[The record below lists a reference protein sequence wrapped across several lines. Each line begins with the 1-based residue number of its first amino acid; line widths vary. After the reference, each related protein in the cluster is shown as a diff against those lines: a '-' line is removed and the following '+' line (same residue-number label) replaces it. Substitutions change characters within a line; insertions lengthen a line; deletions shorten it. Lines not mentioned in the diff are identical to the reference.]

1 MSNFFGIHAVQV
13 HIKYFPNDVGF
24 FFIDNKLTAYE
35 VISQRSAAGIE
46 LSELHPL
53 LVAPTHIAGDGLTL
67 ALGKGCVQGCHQF
80 RRHPCGV
87 NVLFL
92 EEDSRAVGSELPD
105 GFQALCRIAG
115 KARDGLDQD
124 AVNEPAPA
132 VGQHPLEILPLLH
145 RGAADALIGVYV
157 HQPPL
162 LMFSDVL
169 CIVDVLGR
177 EGVELILRGGADPA
191 VGGHPQLL
199 GIALMVGFDPD
210 DPSLLAIQCKA
221 SVDFL
226 LSYGCSP
233 PPCSNTTYHNRYCK
247 ATDFCKEI
255 QKEIG
260 IVAPVC
266 TAMRTAT
273 CSNSALGKPA
283 FFSADRRFR
292 MPQKST
298 FLSCMIFSFYSF
310 SDGTNTGAAE
320 RGNWGV

>member
-1 MSNFFGIHAVQV
+1 MVV
-13 HIKYFPNDVGF
+13 
-24 FFIDNKLTAYE
+24 
-35 VISQRSAAGIE
+35 
-46 LSELHPL
+46 PL
-53 LVAPTHIAGDGLTL
+53 ARNCRMA
-67 ALGKGCVQGCHQF
+67 
-80 RRHPCGV
+80 
-87 NVLFL
+87 
-92 EEDSRAVGSELPD
+92 S
-105 GFQALCRIAG
+105 QALRRVAG

-124 AVNEPAPA
+124 AVNEPASA
-132 VGQHPLEILPLLH
+132 VGQHPLEIISLLH
-145 RGAADALIGVYV
+145 RSATDALVGVYV
-157 HQPPL
+157 HQPPVL
-162 LMFSDVL
+162 VLGDVL
-169 CIVDVLGR
+169 RIVDVLSR
-177 EGVELILRGGADPA
+177 EGVELILRGGTDPA

-199 GIALMVGFDPD
+199 GIPLMGGFDSD

-266 TAMRTAT
+266 IAIRTAT

-283 FFSADRRFR
+283 RFSAAKRFR

-298 FLSCMIFSFYSF
+298 FLSCIVFSFYTF

-320 RGNWGV
+320 RGNGGR